1 MPLLMTWAWLWAGEA
16 LSSNTLSGGLL
27 VLGTRSVQVGPDKEE
42 HHWKKID
49 VKIPVIRIE

>member
-1 MPLLMTWAWLWAGEA
+1 MTWAWLWAGEA